1 MKINV
6 IVVDKKGKDNLY
18 SGLIEHYKKIAR
30 PFAKVEVIEVYDK
43 EIAKAHDI
51 SADAAQ
57 KSYTKALE
65 KYMQNG
71 TNIALHP
78 AAKEVDSH
86 DFANLL
92 KDSVQVNLF
101 IGGAY
106 GFESSF
112 LDKCNNA
119 ISFGKITLSHK
130 LVKVVLLEQIF
141 RGLTINNNHPYHK

>member
-6 IVVDKKGKDNLY
+6 IIIDKKGKDNLY
-18 SGLIEHYKKIAR
+18 AGLIEHYKKIAK
-30 PFAKVEVIEVYDK
+30 PFAKVEVIEVFDK
-43 EIAKAHDI
+43 EIAKAQDI
-51 SADAAQ
+51 SPQLAQ
-57 KSYTKALE
+57 KAYSKAFG
-65 KYMQNG
+65 KYLDSG
-71 TNIALHP
+71 INIALDP
-78 AAKEVDSH
+78 TSKEVDSH

-106 GFESSF
+106 GFERDF
-112 LDKCNNA
+112 LLKCNNA

-130 LVKVVLLEQIF
+130 LVKVVLMEQIF

>member
-130 LVKVVLLEQIF
+130 LVKVVLLEQVF